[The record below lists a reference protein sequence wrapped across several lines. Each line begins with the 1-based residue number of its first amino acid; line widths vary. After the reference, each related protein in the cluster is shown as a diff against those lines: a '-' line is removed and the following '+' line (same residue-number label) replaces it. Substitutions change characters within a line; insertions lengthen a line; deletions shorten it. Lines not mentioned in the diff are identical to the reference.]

1 MLGER
6 ISAAAASGVTERPS
20 RRPLQTVQ
28 GFASFLTQKD
38 MLEDQGVHSSV
49 KLQCVVSRCV
59 GLGMHLPSEPTVK
72 HIIATC
78 IDLGLQAADSAS
90 KYRLLTEFKT
100 QLKSRVK
107 HAPKLLS
114 HLHLVKYPADPL
126 SLPEALRSTAYG
138 RLTVVHHICCFVYGA
153 CVHGP
158 FEVQLFD
165 SFALDPTCKLSC
177 KVMARS
183 PATLAETWGCQ
194 LAASRVARC
203 PSWSGRQRLEPAVCS
218 AHDADAAAHGPNDA
232 SCYDATERSAKWSAT
247 RQPCQLTC
255 LQAEQEQQGLKEHR

>member
-1 MLGER
+1 MATSGSDLVKDMRHIHEFLDAQKKLVSAETMGKMQDGQAHSFARQLENSRLSLADAAALASTVAEGPWTALQAAMLGER

-28 GFASFLTQKD
+28 GFASFLTQKDID

-107 HAPKLLS
+107 HAPKLPRAIFTWS
-114 HLHLVKYPADPL
+114 NF
-126 SLPEALRSTAYG
+126 RQT
-138 RLTVVHHICCFVYGA
+138 RLA
-153 CVHGP
+153 CP
-158 FEVQLFD
+158 RLCVQRH
-165 SFALDPTCKLSC
+165 
-177 KVMARS
+177 MA
-183 PATLAETWGCQ
+183 A
-194 LAASRVARC
+194 
-203 PSWSGRQRLEPAVCS
+203 
-218 AHDADAAAHGPNDA
+218 
-232 SCYDATERSAKWSAT
+232 
-247 RQPCQLTC
+247 
-255 LQAEQEQQGLKEHR
+255 